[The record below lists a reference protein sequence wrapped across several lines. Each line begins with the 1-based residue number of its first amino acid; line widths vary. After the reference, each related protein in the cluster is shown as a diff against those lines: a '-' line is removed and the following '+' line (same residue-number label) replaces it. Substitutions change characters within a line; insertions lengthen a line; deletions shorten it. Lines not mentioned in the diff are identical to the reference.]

1 MIFIAGVNCARSIS
15 AKRMSTWQRSMQDMG
30 LPTAT
35 GDSPRAG
42 HGIPI
47 FTDMTGCLLA
57 DHSSVLSALASTLR
71 ITCMAAASSM
81 AEASMDV
88 AMGIAEGMDSTVLP
102 ADIVRRRLQARAFM
116 AVDFKAVAAFTVVE
130 EAEVTGKAVL
140 AKGAQMT

>member
-1 MIFIAGVNCARSIS
+1 MIFIAGVNCARMIS

-35 GDSPRAG
+35 GDSRRAG

-71 ITCMAAASSM
+71 ITSM

-88 AMGIAEGMDSTVLP
+88 AIGIAEGMDSTALR
-102 ADIVRRRLQARAFM
+102 AAIVRLRLQARAFM
-116 AVDFKAVAAFTVVE
+116 AADFRVVAAFT
-130 EAEVTGKAVL
+130 AA
-140 AKGAQMT
+140 